1 MELLDE
7 LRNWNVWLLVLHLVP
22 LLNVASLNLLYSFL
36 FVSCLFGF
44 VQLIPRP
51 CSWGRRLEVILIDY
65 DFCITI
71 PRCYKD
77 IYVNSFFRVTA
88 KCRNSLPKE
97 CFPLTYDLNGFNS
110 RINRH
115 LLTVGS
121 FLWLFRLAQSESKLK
136 RRCYMAKKRAS
147 FWWLVV
153 PKKEAICIILCQIVT
168 VWCFR

>member
-1 MELLDE
+1 MTVGPSLS
-7 LRNWNVWLLVLHLVP
+7 
-22 LLNVASLNLLYSFL
+22 ASLECSQLKS
-36 FVSCLFGF
+36 F
-44 VQLIPRP
+44 VQFFFCKLLIWICATDSASLFLREA
-51 CSWGRRLEVILIDY
+51 SRSYSDY

-77 IYVNSFFRVTA
+77 IYVNSFFPVTA
-88 KCRNSLPKE
+88 KCRNSLSKE

-121 FLWLFRLAQSESKLK
+121 FLWLFRLEQSESKLK

-147 FWWLVV
+147 F
-153 PKKEAICIILCQIVT
+153 
-168 VWCFR
+168 